1 MKKIRI
7 LYNGKEFVI
16 TPEQYKS
23 KYRAALQGKEFQY
36 EVFDD
41 ELTDASEFLPGNV
54 EAEAN
59 APVRAGQ
66 PTQVKMPVGMVDT
79 PAVTEVQLETLKTPL
94 GMIGNNE
101 VTEVQREMLETARQ
115 KNTRGGIAER
125 EQQSAIKQAR
135 GQALN
140 EEGETLFPYLRKA
153 RAEGTDEEMGALKD
167 VAAMVPRGYVALQ
180 ELYANDGYVD
190 ATPKTSE
197 EYLAE
202 GRLGKGILTS
212 PTTFPSILAAMAT
225 GGMSIPTQI
234 GAQVAVN
241 APLMEDYGGA
251 NLGLD
256 AILTALP
263 AGVGLVAGKAKS
275 AGMAA
280 IRKALEAKG
289 IKDVADDVVEQA
301 YDMWAGKTAGEA
313 ISKKAGGKLASMLEG
328 PAGPPSVIKT
338 SKDYNWLLKN
348 LSNPGEKLLGYDAVR
363 KEIAASTKLAKGAA
377 GRRTEDEA
385 AEALKKVA
393 WMEGRESLLKS
404 KAAAGG
410 YDPEAYIEEV
420 TTALGK
426 VADVPE
432 LIANARINLTKAGA
446 SARRTIPM
454 ILSSTPGP
462 AGYRAVENS
471 VQDVLRQP
479 LQQELSALQVGKALQ
494 NGMRPEVTAGRVFME
509 PRLALADLV
518 KGNAPAAYKVG
529 EGALRLA
536 APVAPSLALPYQ
548 TRLKDFYRTGDPQ

>member
-7 LYNGKEFVI
+7 LYNGKEFVV

-54 EAEAN
+54 EAEEN
-59 APVRAGQ
+59 APLR
-66 PTQVKMPVGMVDT
+66 
-79 PAVTEVQLETLKTPL
+79 
-94 GMIGNNE
+94 
-101 VTEVQREMLETARQ
+101 ARQ
-115 KNTRGGIAER
+115 AIQA
-125 EQQSAIKQAR
+125 EQQGAIEQAR
-135 GQALN
+135 SQALN
-140 EEGETLFPYLRKA
+140 EDGETLFPYMRKA

-167 VAAMVPRGYVALQ
+167 VAAMVPRGYAALQ

-197 EYLAE
+197 EYFNE
-202 GRLGKGILTS
+202 GSTAKGILTS
-212 PTTFPSILAAMAT
+212 PTFFPSTLAALAT
-225 GGMSIPTQI
+225 GGMSIPAQI

-241 APLMEDYGGA
+241 APLMEDYGEGSRA
-251 NLGLD
+251 LD

-263 AGVGLVAGKAKS
+263 AGIGLVAGKAKS
-275 AGMAA
+275 AGMTA

-289 IKDVADDVVEQA
+289 IKNVADDVVEQA
-301 YDMWAGKTAGEA
+301 YGMWAGKTAGEA

-328 PAGPPSVIKT
+328 PSGPPSVIKT
-338 SKDYNWLLKN
+338 SKDYDWLLKN
-348 LSNPGEKLLGYDAVR
+348 LGNPGEKVLGYDAVR

-385 AEALKKVA
+385 AEALKKVG
-393 WMEGRESLLKS
+393 WMEGRETLLKS

-410 YDPEAYIEEV
+410 YDPESYLEEI
-420 TTALGK
+420 TTALGN

-446 SARRTIPM
+446 SAKIAVPM
-454 ILSSTPGP
+454 ILASNPGG
-462 AGYRAVENS
+462 AGYKAVEKS

-494 NGMRPEVTAGRVFME
+494 NGMRPEVSAGRVFME

-518 KGNAPAAYKVG
+518 KGNAPAAYKAG

-536 APVAPSLALPYQ
+536 APVAPSLALPHRQ
-548 TRLKDFYRTGDPQ
+548 KLKDYYNQGGSQ